1 MKLRIS
7 LIFCS
12 EVLMSLLLT
21 ACSTET
27 PAPTPDLDNLATR
40 AVQTFA
46 VQLSQTAQALPTV
59 TPSPKPATTLTI
71 DPGVTS
77 TLTATQPAA
86 GIETA
91 DKAVLVL
98 QSPMDGAELGIKQ
111 KFDII
116 FTVKNDGQ
124 TTWTRRYKMRY
135 FSGWEIA
142 ETQEIFFPKEVKP
155 GEEVR
160 LIMDVMAPP
169 YTGSYITNWKL
180 SNADGQNFYDLYLKV
195 IVVAGNTST
204 PTETATATPE

>member
-160 LIMDVMAPP
+160 LIMDAMAPP

>member
-1 MKLRIS
+1 MRFKKNW
-7 LIFCS
+7 IFCS
-12 EVLMSLLLT
+12 VGLMSLFLN
-21 ACSTET
+21 ACSTDT
-27 PAPTPDLDNLATR
+27 PAPTPDLDNLATQ
-40 AVQTFA
+40 AVQTYA
-46 VQLSQTAQALPTV
+46 VQLSQTALALPTV
-59 TPSPKPATTLTI
+59 TPSPKHTTTLTI
-71 DPGVTS
+71 APGLTITS
-77 TLTATQPAA
+77 TATQPAT
-86 GIETA
+86 GITTA

-124 TTWTRRYKMRY
+124 TTWTRSYKMRY

-142 ETQEIFFPKEVKP
+142 ETQEIFFPSEVQP

-160 LIMDVMAPP
+160 LIMDAIAPP

-195 IVVAGNTST
+195 TVVAGNTST

>member
-1 MKLRIS
+1 MKFRIS
-7 LIFCS
+7 WIFCS
-12 EVLMSLLLT
+12 VVLLSLLLT

-155 GEEVR
+155 GEEVH
-160 LIMDVMAPP
+160 LIMDAMAPP

>member
-7 LIFCS
+7 WIFCS
-12 EVLMSLLLT
+12 VVLLSLLLT

-160 LIMDVMAPP
+160 LIMDAMAPP